1 MKKILTI
8 FASAVILLACN
19 AGSEKEKTIST
30 EPSAENHVEKP
41 GQSPGLVLNNG
52 VKWKADSITVSNV
65 ELLKKIISEGKKESL
80 ENYSQTAARFQAG
93 LDKMVSECKMKGDDH
108 EALHHW
114 LEPLMEK
121 TKELKKAES
130 IEAAGV
136 ISVEIEKQVDLF
148 SQYFEL

>member
-1 MKKILTI
+1 
-8 FASAVILLACN
+8 
-19 AGSEKEKTIST
+19 
-30 EPSAENHVEKP
+30 
-41 GQSPGLVLNNG
+41 
-52 VKWKADSITVSNV
+52 
-65 ELLKKIISEGKKESL
+65 
-80 ENYSQTAARFQAG
+80 
-93 LDKMVSECKMKGDDH
+93 MVSECKMKGDDH